1 MVRYGGGKVVTW
13 GWRTGKTQGWKT
25 SEKVSHGGGI
35 TYHVEFFQQDHSV
48 PVKAPPTEAPEMEL
62 DASSGPKG
70 STEASKDGKGED
82 Q

>member
-1 MVRYGGGKVVTW
+1 ME
-13 GWRTGKTQGWKT
+13 TGETQRWKT

-35 TYHVEFFQQDHSV
+35 TYHVEFFQQDYSV
-48 PVKAPPTEAPEMEL
+48 PVKAPPTEAPEIEL
-62 DASSGPKG
+62 DTSSGPKG